1 VIKDSGFPAQT
12 STNTLTVV
20 IGDIN
25 DNRMRDGWKKI
36 TVFYIKNNQ
45 KQSDTQNRR
54 PKLTPI
60 GRINVDDNDDWDIN
74 DKTFF
79 WFNQKF
85 DPNFEMDSKT
95 GMISMKNVS
104 KGDFELKFTVFDGI
118 DRHEVHS
125 NVWIKVK
132 ELESESVMNSGSIRI
147 SGITAIEFISIWN
160 WRTRK
165 QIKSL
170 YERTKDSIKRL
181 IRCDEI
187 EIFSVIQKQE
197 RPPIVDVRYYAKRKS
212 SLLSPTFLNGIVEQN
227 RGILESELQVM
238 LEQN

>member
-36 TVFYIKNNQ
+36 TVFYITNSQ

-54 PKLTPI
+54 PKSTPI
-60 GRINVDDNDDWDIN
+60 GRINVDDDDDWDIN
-74 DKTFF
+74 DKTFY
-79 WFNQKF
+79 WFNQKS
-85 DPNFEMDSKT
+85 DSNFEMDSKT

-104 KGDFELKFTVFDGI
+104 KGDYELKFTVFDGV
-118 DRHEVHS
+118 DRQEVHS

-132 ELESESVMNSGSIRI
+132 ELESESVFNSGSIRI

-160 WRTRK
+160 WRTK
-165 QIKSL
+165 QQIKSL

-197 RPPIVDVRYYAKRKS
+197 RPPILDVRYYAKRKS
-212 SLLSPTFLNGIVEQN
+212 SLLSPIFLNGVVEQN
-227 RGILESELQVM
+227 RGILESELQVI
-238 LEQN
+238 QQ